1 MTLNVFGR
9 TLMTNGNGTAA
20 NGRGHNPNHHV
31 AVTIGKPFKGGVM
44 GGCGPVAHDYGAT
57 GINAASGAS
66 SSSSAD
72 ILPVETLGAFAQTM
86 LSAVGGDPTVITTGQ
101 VVTAALA

>member
-1 MTLNVFGR
+1 MSLNVFGR
-9 TLMTNGNGTAA
+9 TLMPNGNGTAQ
-20 NGRGHNPNHHV
+20 RRDTTRTIRCRS
-31 AVTIGKPFKGGVM
+31 TIGKPFKGGVI
-44 GGCGPVAHDYGAT
+44 GGCAPVAGDYGAT

-66 SSSSAD
+66 STSSSD

-86 LSAVGGDPTVITTGQ
+86 LSAVGGDPTVITAGQ